1 MDVTESKSNLRFGLR
16 SVGLPVVCL
25 AAMSLLACIAL
36 IPIAVH
42 YFKTEKNYVAEAD
55 ARKGADEIWTAIV
68 QLGEKAE
75 TDGRGEILERN
86 DTERLLKITNRV
98 QTAEVKVI
106 SLGKRKSRVTIM
118 ASVPKGEDSE
128 IERAKELSMS
138 MMKGLCEEAKAD
150 CKLKE
155 K

>member
-1 MDVTESKSNLRFGLR
+1 MAETESKSNIRFGLR
-16 SVGLPVVCL
+16 SVGLPVVFL
-25 AAMSLLACIAL
+25 AAMSLLACIAA

-42 YFKTEKNYVAEAD
+42 YFQTEKNYVAEAD
-55 ARKGADEIWTAIV
+55 ARKGADEIWPAIV
-68 QLGEKAE
+68 RLGEKAE
-75 TDGRGEILERN
+75 ADGRGEILERN

-138 MMKGLCEEAKAD
+138 MMNGLCEEAKAG
-150 CKLKE
+150 CKFVE
-155 K
+155 E